1 MIYDILKSSPFKTK
15 LSSNSQFSKQQFI
28 FSIKVLKYLPVWMYA
43 TVFYYICVRIYL
55 RVKKEKTMNV
65 FSKTLFW
72 FGFLKKN
79 NYKYIL
85 LFFIFITR
93 TFEENK
99 QKQTK
104 ENNNNNNVQKNNQS
118 IIKRQLPYEKQITKN
133 KILS

>member
-1 MIYDILKSSPFKTK
+1 MIYDILKSGPFKTK

-55 RVKKEKTMNV
+55 RVQKEKTMNV

-93 TFEENK
+93 TLEENK

>member
-93 TFEENK
+93 TLEENK

>member
-1 MIYDILKSSPFKTK
+1 
-15 LSSNSQFSKQQFI
+15 
-28 FSIKVLKYLPVWMYA
+28 MYA

-93 TFEENK
+93 TLEENK

-118 IIKRQLPYEKQITKN
+118 IIKR
-133 KILS
+133 